1 MCLSYFGS
9 SKFHCSILV
18 RSLAQEE
25 DEAEG
30 AAMLSVD
37 DRCSMSPVLVLPL
50 GQVWRKKYPPRCNA
64 AAAVVLNAA
73 AARINLPPVAAA
85 LDMGEES
92 GRTLPRSC
100 STDITQE
107 QVSGNQ

>member
-1 MCLSYFGS
+1 MRLSYFGS

-37 DRCSMSPVLVLPL
+37 DRCSMSPVLVLAL
-50 GQVWRKKYPPRCNA
+50 GQVWRKKDPPRCNA

-73 AARINLPPVAAA
+73 AARINLPPVA
-85 LDMGEES
+85 DMGEES